1 MGWSVDYDGPPAV
14 HALGPI
20 DLTIR
25 RGEFFSVVGPSGCGK
40 STLLDVLCGLA
51 RPTSGSV
58 RFEGKELHGEV
69 PDGIGVV
76 FQEDASMPWLSVR
89 QNVAF
94 GLRTSS
100 LSEKEVA
107 ERVDHAV
114 SFMGLAQFADHY
126 PAQLSGGMRQRV
138 CIARTLVLRPRL
150 ILLDEPFG
158 ALDQQTRLLDGRRI
172 AAALARDRRHRAADH
187 PCPGRGGDA
196 VRSCR
201 RHERAAGPLHRHG
214 GDRLAARSRQ
224 PYRLG
229 SGIRH
234 GDGALVVFA
243 PRGVAQDDGA
253 GGVTRRR
260 AVLLVR
266 IAVLAGLVAALEI
279 CCRTGIIDPL
289 TVIPP
294 SDMVA
299 SMIDRIG
306 SGELDES
313 IVNTF
318 STIALAFVLAIGCGT
333 LAGAL
338 IHRSSRLRDVA
349 DPLLASYYSV
359 PTFIF
364 YPLLVA
370 LLGLGK
376 APLVVLGVLSA
387 APAVMISTLSG
398 LDGVSPVL
406 LKLARVHRLSPART
420 LWWIVLPA
428 ALPRLFSGFK
438 LALSYAL
445 IGVIA
450 GEFILSGTG
459 LGYAIS
465 FAYQSF
471 DNRAMYGLMLFVLL
485 VAVIANGIL
494 YVWEGRLARRRS
506 SG

>member
-1 MGWSVDYDGPPAV
+1 
-14 HALGPI
+14 
-20 DLTIR
+20 
-25 RGEFFSVVGPSGCGK
+25 
-40 STLLDVLCGLA
+40 
-51 RPTSGSV
+51 
-58 RFEGKELHGEV
+58 
-69 PDGIGVV
+69 
-76 FQEDASMPWLSVR
+76 
-89 QNVAF
+89 
-94 GLRTSS
+94 
-100 LSEKEVA
+100 
-107 ERVDHAV
+107 
-114 SFMGLAQFADHY
+114 
-126 PAQLSGGMRQRV
+126 
-138 CIARTLVLRPRL
+138 
-150 ILLDEPFG
+150 
-158 ALDQQTRLLDGRRI
+158 
-172 AAALARDRRHRAADH
+172 
-187 PCPGRGGDA
+187 
-196 VRSCR
+196 
-201 RHERAAGPLHRHG
+201 
-214 GDRLAARSRQ
+214 
-224 PYRLG
+224 
-229 SGIRH
+229 
-234 GDGALVVFA
+234 
-243 PRGVAQDDGA
+243 
-253 GGVTRRR
+253 VTRPR

-266 IAVLAGLVAALEI
+266 IAVLAALVISLEI
-279 CCRTGIIDPL
+279 CCRAGIIDRL

-294 SDMVA
+294 SDMIA
-299 SMIDRIG
+299 SMVDHTG
-306 SGELDES
+306 SGEFNES

-318 STIALAFVLAIGCGT
+318 STIILAFALAIGFGT

-338 IHRSSRLRDVA
+338 VHRSLRLRDVA

-398 LDGVSPVL
+398 LDGVPPVL
-406 LKLARVHRLSPART
+406 MKLARVQRLSPART
-420 LWWIVLPA
+420 LWWVVLPA
-428 ALPRLFSGFK
+428 ALPRLFTGFK

-506 SG
+506 TG

>member
-1 MGWSVDYDGPPAV
+1 M
-14 HALGPI
+14 
-20 DLTIR
+20 T
-25 RGEFFSVVGPSGCGK
+25 
-40 STLLDVLCGLA
+40 
-51 RPTSGSV
+51 
-58 RFEGKELHGEV
+58 
-69 PDGIGVV
+69 
-76 FQEDASMPWLSVR
+76 Q
-89 QNVAF
+89 
-94 GLRTSS
+94 
-100 LSEKEVA
+100 
-107 ERVDHAV
+107 
-114 SFMGLAQFADHY
+114 
-126 PAQLSGGMRQRV
+126 
-138 CIARTLVLRPRL
+138 
-150 ILLDEPFG
+150 
-158 ALDQQTRLLDGRRI
+158 
-172 AAALARDRRHRAADH
+172 
-187 PCPGRGGDA
+187 
-196 VRSCR
+196 
-201 RHERAAGPLHRHG
+201 
-214 GDRLAARSRQ
+214 
-224 PYRLG
+224 
-229 SGIRH
+229 
-234 GDGALVVFA
+234 
-243 PRGVAQDDGA
+243 
-253 GGVTRRR
+253 RR

-266 IAVLAGLVAALEI
+266 IAVLAGLVVLLEI

-294 SDMVA
+294 SDMIA
-299 SMIDRIG
+299 SMVDRVG
-306 SGELDES
+306 SGEVNES
-313 IVNTF
+313 IVWTF

-333 LAGAL
+333 LASAL
-338 IHRSSRLRDVA
+338 VHRSPRLRDVA

-387 APAVMISTLSG
+387 APAVMISTLAG

-406 LKLARVHRLSPART
+406 MKMARVHRLSPART
-420 LWWIVLPA
+420 LGWIVLPA
-428 ALPRLFSGFK
+428 AMPRLFTGLK

-506 SG
+506 RG